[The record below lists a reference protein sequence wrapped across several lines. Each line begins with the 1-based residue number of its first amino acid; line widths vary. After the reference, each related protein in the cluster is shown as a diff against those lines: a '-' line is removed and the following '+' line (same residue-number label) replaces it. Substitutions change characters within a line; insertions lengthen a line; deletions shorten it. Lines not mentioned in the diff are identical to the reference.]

1 MEPGLLAVKSWI
13 TSALLSVGGSTGL
26 WVADDVA
33 DHRLGEYVPAD
44 TVLYAGGRATPAVL
58 AQLDYLYAQPDL
70 EFDAETIAQE
80 LESGSGYAPLQRFG
94 AAVVRNLFAPGSD
107 MADVYARL
115 GLSMSGNQE
124 LFLDGLVPVL
134 HIAAEDNNRFVE
146 FWELQARSAGLSV
159 AERRIAGHEYLS
171 IRLTPPNETEQIDLV
186 VTQRGDTAVL
196 SFTTPFDSA
205 GELAQRLRIATP
217 AESLKSS
224 GALASLKQRYGFT
237 NDFNLVLDIQR
248 LAEAFL
254 NTQSSRMAT
263 DIEAL
268 SALLQEPSP
277 ADSLTQVCREEY
289 ARIAGW
295 TPRIVGGYTSVE
307 TEPELRVASRSVV
320 EIKTGDTL
328 QKLNLLN
335 GHVPQHVADFDAQ
348 LLGFGLGL
356 DMDQLLPVTIQLWNQ
371 FTQATFACA
380 EIRQVQQEML
390 QNNPAL
396 MGMLTGMA
404 QGVKGIGVSLYD
416 LEFGTALAPI
426 KQLDLLISVATQ
438 NPALLASLA
447 AGSPAAAY
455 GQIPLDGSSATVD
468 FGDIQPGLTAEVAVK
483 GQYITLSTGE
493 QSTAAANN
501 LRSEGLAPN
510 GLMQM
515 SLNYPAFGDLVASF
529 PVDELQN
536 GAGSDETSLCIE
548 RTRLANLLRQTP
560 LRAGYSM
567 GITAEGLDT
576 TTLFALA
583 EPESAPAVEPVGRYQ
598 IYDHTY
604 SCDQGERIGIE
615 TIRADGTGSYSE
627 TDGRGTC
634 ELYELEYRWRQA
646 GNQLLFEGQSSRG
659 RDDCTAQWEEYGP
672 YNASC
677 ALIAET
683 DGFTCLYAEDGYE
696 SLFEYRPIN

>member
-1 MEPGLLAVKSWI
+1 MEPSLLAVKGWI
-13 TSALLSVGGSTGL
+13 TSALLSVGSSTGL

-33 DHRLGEYVPAD
+33 DRTLGEYVPAD
-44 TVLYAGGRATPAVL
+44 TVLYAGGHATPAVL

-80 LESGSGYAPLQRFG
+80 IEAGSGYAPLQRFG

-107 MADVYARL
+107 MVDVYARL

-134 HIAAEDNNRFVE
+134 HIAAEEGERFVN
-146 FWELQARSAGLSV
+146 FWALQARSAGLPV
-159 AERRIAGHEYLS
+159 AEKSIAGHDYLS
-171 IRLTPPNETEQIDLV
+171 IQLTPPNEAEKIDLV

-196 SFTTPFDSA
+196 SFITPFDSA

-217 AESLKSS
+217 PESLKSS
-224 GALASLKQRYGFT
+224 GSLASLKQRYGFT
-237 NDFNLVLDIQR
+237 NDFNLILDIQR
-248 LAEAFL
+248 LAEGFL
-254 NTQSSRMAT
+254 NTDSSRMAT

-320 EIKTGDTL
+320 EIKTGDSL

-335 GHVPQHVADFDAQ
+335 GHVPQHVADFDNQ

-356 DMDQLLPVTIQLWNQ
+356 DMDQLLPVTVQLWNE

-396 MGMLTGMA
+396 MGLVTGMA
-404 QGVKGIGVSLYD
+404 QGVKGVGVSLYE

-426 KQLDLLISVATQ
+426 KQLDLLFSVATQ

-468 FGDIQPGLTAEVAVK
+468 LSEIQPGLTAEVAVK
-483 GQYITLSTGE
+483 GQYITLSTGAR
-493 QSTAAANN
+493 STAAANT
-501 LRSEGLAPN
+501 LRNEGLEPN

-529 PVDELQN
+529 PVDELQS
-536 GAGSDETSLCIE
+536 GAGSDETSLCVE

-567 GITAEGLDT
+567 GITSEGIDT

-583 EPESAPAVEPVGRYQ
+583 SPEPTAVVDPIGRYQ
-598 IYDHTY
+598 VYDHTY
-604 SCDQGERIGIE
+604 SCDQGERIGVE

-627 TDGRGTC
+627 TDARGSC
-634 ELYELEYRWRQA
+634 ELYQLEYRWSQA
-646 GNQLLFEGQSSRG
+646 DNQLLLEGESSRG
-659 RDDCTAQWEEYGP
+659 RDDCTAPWEEYGA

-677 ALIAET
+677 ALVAEAE
-683 DGFTCLYAEDGYE
+683 GFTCLYVEDGYE
-696 SLFEYRPIN
+696 SLFKYRPIN

>member
-1 MEPGLLAVKSWI
+1 MEPSLLAVKSWI
-13 TSALLSVGGSTGL
+13 TSALLSVGSSTGL

-33 DHRLGEYVPAD
+33 DRGLGEYVPAD

-80 LESGSGYAPLQRFG
+80 IEAGSGYAPLQRFG
-94 AAVVRNLFAPGSD
+94 AGVVRNLFSPGSD

-134 HIAAEDNNRFVE
+134 HIVAEENERFVE
-146 FWELQARSAGLSV
+146 FWTMQARSAGLPVS
-159 AERRIAGHEYLS
+159 EKSIAGQDYVS
-171 IRLTPPNETEQIDLV
+171 IQLTPPQETEQIDLV
-186 VTQRGDTAVL
+186 VTKRGDTAVL
-196 SFTTPFDSA
+196 SFTTPFDSS

-224 GALASLKQRYGFT
+224 GALASLKQRYSFT
-237 NDFNLVLDIQR
+237 NDFNLILDIQR
-248 LAEAFL
+248 LAEGFL

-289 ARIAGW
+289 ARIASW
-295 TPRIVGGYTSVE
+295 TPRVIGGYTSVE

-320 EIKTGDTL
+320 EIKTGETL

-396 MGMLTGMA
+396 MGLVTGMA
-404 QGVKGIGVSLYD
+404 QGVKGVGVSLYD

-426 KQLDLLISVATQ
+426 KQLDLLFSVATQ

-468 FGDIQPGLTAEVAVK
+468 LGEIQPGLTADVAIN
-483 GQYITLSTGE
+483 GPYITLSTGA
-493 QSTAAANN
+493 QASQAAKN
-501 LRSEGLAPN
+501 LASEGLAPN

-536 GAGSDETSLCIE
+536 SVGSDETSLCVE

-560 LRAGYSM
+560 LRAGYSV
-567 GITAEGLDT
+567 GFTSEGLDT

-583 EPESAPAVEPVGRYQ
+583 EPQPAAVVDPVGRFQ

-604 SCDQGERIGIE
+604 NCDQGERIGIE

-627 TDGRGTC
+627 TDSRGSC
-634 ELYELEYRWRQA
+634 EVYELEYRWSQV
-646 GNQLLFEGQSSRG
+646 GDQLLFEGQSSRG
-659 RDDCTAQWEEYGP
+659 RDDCAAQWEEYGA
-672 YNASC
+672 YSASC
-677 ALIAET
+677 ALISDAE
-683 DGFTCLYAEDGYE
+683 GFTCLYAEDGYE
-696 SLFEYRPIN
+696 SLFKYRPIN